1 MRDFDDIRD
10 YLDGAGHEVTVHDDG
25 LMCIELSLDHGSRH
39 QAIFLTRIADE
50 DERLY
55 LRVSTVVAPMTG
67 VDPKRA
73 LAFNWDSQVG
83 HLALGD
89 LDGVPHLQ
97 LCENRPFAELDLAEI
112 HRLVLEIGGLGDR
125 MERTLSAGG
134 DLF

>member
-1 MRDFDDIRD
+1 MRDFNDLRD
-10 YLDGAGHEVTVHDDG
+10 YLDGAGHEVTLHDEDM
-25 LMCIELSLDHGSRH
+25 LAVELSLDQGSRH

-50 DERLY
+50 DSRDY

-67 VDPKRA
+67 VDARRA
-73 LAFNWDSQVG
+73 LAFNWESQVG
-83 HLALGD
+83 HLAIGE

-97 LCENRPFAELDLAEI
+97 LCENRPLDGLDLAEV

>member
-1 MRDFDDIRD
+1 MRNFDDIRD
-10 YLDGAGHEVTVHDDG
+10 YLDGAGHDVTLHDDD
-25 LMCIELSLDHGSRH
+25 LVCVELSLDHGSRH

-50 DERLY
+50 DGRDY

-67 VDPKRA
+67 VDPRRA
-73 LAFNWDSQVG
+73 LAFNWESQVG
-83 HLALGD
+83 HLAIGD

-97 LCENRPFAELDLAEI
+97 LCENRPFDGLDLAEV
-112 HRLVLEIGGLGDR
+112 HRLVLEIGGVGDR